1 MKKNWAARLV
11 VLVAV
16 LTLITASLVSGTFAK
31 YTTEVSGTDTVR
43 VAKFAFDISE
53 GSTEINTTGTA
64 IDIFTMAADSGVTT
78 SPAGII
84 APGTTGDFAI
94 DLSNT
99 SEVDV
104 DVVFTLTE
112 TNSSNVPVYY
122 LYGTQRY
129 SEVLTGSYTGDNN
142 GSYQTLAQL
151 ATAMQAAAAG
161 LSEATDGVTPSELT
175 YNLTWVWAFESAGTG
190 QSDAADTALG
200 LAGTPEVTLEIT
212 ITATQSD
219 L

>member
-43 VAKFAFDISE
+43 VAKFEFDIAE
-53 GSTEINTTGTA
+53 GSTDINTTGTA
-64 IDIFTMAADSGVTT
+64 IDIFTIAADSGVTT

-84 APGTTGDFAI
+84 APGTTGDFTI

-112 TNSSNVPVYY
+112 TNPSDVPVYY

-129 SEVLTGSYTGDNN
+129 SDVLTGAYTGDNN
-142 GSYQTLAQL
+142 GSYAALSEL
-151 ATAMQAAAAG
+151 ATDMQTAAAG
-161 LSEATDGVTPSELT
+161 LSEATDGVTASELT

-190 QSDAADTALG
+190 QTDEDDTALG

-212 ITATQSD
+212 CTATQAD
-219 L
+219 I